1 MIEATYRFGRPDKRR
16 RDVANFEKGV
26 SDLLVSQ
33 QVIGDDSMIERIV
46 LEWKE
51 GIAGVEI
58 ELKPFKKAAI
68 VGQIPISHI
77 PLEAPPLV

>member
-16 RDVANFEKGV
+16 RDVENLPKAI

-33 QVIGDDSMIERIV
+33 QVIGDDSMIERMV

-51 GIAGVEI
+51 GIVGAEI
-58 ELKPFKKAAI
+58 ELKPFRKVAI

-77 PLEAPPLV
+77 PLEAPPRV